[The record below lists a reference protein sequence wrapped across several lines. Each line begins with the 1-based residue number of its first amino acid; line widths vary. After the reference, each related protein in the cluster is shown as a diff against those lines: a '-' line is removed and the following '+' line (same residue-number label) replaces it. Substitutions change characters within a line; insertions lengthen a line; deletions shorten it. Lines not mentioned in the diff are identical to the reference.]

1 MANLGLAYPN
11 RAIGAT
17 VTGGSWS
24 SLLPAAN
31 AASRELARVAR
42 SSTAAHADTK
52 VQLDLGAARV
62 LRAFALCNHNLSAS
76 AQWRVLLGT
85 TSGASDV
92 YAGSLTNVWQATA
105 VEATFAALGVDDGQY
120 LRSDFAAV
128 MVLPQSYTARHLTV
142 EIQDAANANGYVQL
156 GMVFA
161 AGLFTP
167 ATNAKYGWQ
176 DGWDDLS
183 SSASSESGAPWDT
196 PRRRRRTTR
205 FIVDHLTLAAG
216 DTLHEMDRVLGTV
229 DDVLYVPDI
238 ANPAAQQRYG
248 FVGRLSSLSPLDY
261 PFFASR
267 AKGFALTERAG

>member
-31 AASRELARVAR
+31 AATRELARVAR

-52 VQLDLGAARV
+52 LQLDLGAART
-62 LRAFALCNHNLSAS
+62 LRAFALANHNLSAA
-76 AQWRVLLGT
+76 AQWRILLGT

-92 YAGSLTNVWQATA
+92 YAGSLTNIWQATA
-105 VEATFAALGVDDGQY
+105 VETTFAALGVDDGQY
-120 LRSDFAAV
+120 LRSDFPAV
-128 MVLPQSYTARHLTV
+128 MVLPQSYSARHLTL
-142 EIQDAANANGYVQL
+142 EIQDAGNANGYVQL

-167 ATNAKYGWQ
+167 ATNAAYGHK
-176 DGWDDLS
+176 DGWVDLS
-183 SSASSESGAPWDT
+183 SSTTSESGATWDT
-196 PRRRRRTTR
+196 PRRRLRTTS
-205 FIVDHLTLAAG
+205 FLVDYLTRAEG
-216 DTLHEMDRVLGTV
+216 DTLHEMDRILGTI

-238 ANPAAQQRYG
+238 ADPAAQQRYG
-248 FVGRLSSLSPLDY
+248 FIARAEELSPLDY

-267 AKGFALTERAG
+267 AKGIRLRERAV